1 MDLVGEF
8 TSRLYWEM
16 APYFNWALNNWAI
29 SLVALLLLIR
39 WAGHALRH
47 TRHT

>member
-8 TSRLYWEM
+8 SRRLYWEM
-16 APYFNWALNNWAI
+16 APFFNWAFKNWAI

-39 WAGHALRH
+39 WAGHKQH
-47 TRHT
+47 TTKHV